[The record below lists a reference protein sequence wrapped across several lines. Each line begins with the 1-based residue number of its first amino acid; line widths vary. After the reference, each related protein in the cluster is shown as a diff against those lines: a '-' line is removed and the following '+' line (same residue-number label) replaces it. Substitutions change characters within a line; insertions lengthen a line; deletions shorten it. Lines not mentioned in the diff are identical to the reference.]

1 MANAGVDAIAKT
13 ILSQAVKEG
22 GDTWTAIQK
31 ALPLYAKGY
40 AQTLVEIAAGR
51 VADEI
56 TADDATMYADSA
68 KLLLYMAVAN
78 TAQVTLN
85 AVQVFLNGVID
96 TVKDAINKSLPIAI
110 L

>member
-1 MANAGVDAIAKT
+1 MAKVDVEAIAKT

-22 GDTWTAIQK
+22 GNTWTAIQK

-40 AQTLVEIAAGR
+40 AQTIAEIAAGR
-51 VADEI
+51 AANEI
-56 TADDATMYADSA
+56 TADDAKMYADSA
-68 KLLLYMAVAN
+68 RLLLEMAVAN

-96 TVKDAINKSLPIAI
+96 TVKGAINKSLPIAI